1 MDPVLVQTAYE
12 DHAADLKR
20 YLLSILRDDATSE
33 DALQDTFET
42 FMQKGDSVAIKSTR
56 AWLFRVA
63 YQKAMLVKRKS
74 AMRNRNHEKIAWRL
88 QSTQFD
94 ESESAEGSTI
104 LREDSARVKDALG
117 VLSDNQ
123 KMVVKMRIHDGLKF
137 REIAE
142 ELNLPLGTV
151 LTRMRSALQKLR
163 NELEK

>member
-1 MDPVLVQTAYE
+1 MDPALVQTAYE
-12 DHAADLKR
+12 DHATDLKR

-74 AMRNRNHEKIAWRL
+74 AMRTRNHEKIAWRL

-94 ESESAEGSTI
+94 ETESAESSTI
-104 LREDSARVKDALG
+104 LREDSARVTDALG
-117 VLSDNQ
+117 ALSENQ
-123 KMVVKMRIHDGLKF
+123 KTVVKMRIHDGLKF